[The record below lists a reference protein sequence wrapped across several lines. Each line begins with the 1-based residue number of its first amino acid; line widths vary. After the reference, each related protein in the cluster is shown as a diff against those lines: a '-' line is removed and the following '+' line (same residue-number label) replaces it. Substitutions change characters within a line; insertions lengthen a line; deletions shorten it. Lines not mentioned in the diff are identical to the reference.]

1 MPEKPTYGEFIEGL
15 DKLPLTKQL
24 EFMNKVM
31 SFPAVQEALKNLES
45 SPELSKQLQEVTKK
59 LNDALNQRAQEF
71 GLSLQFNLSSPELPK
86 DLTSEQLKL
95 IQDEIFKGNS
105 EVLLLPTPKELDDFS
120 TNYLTMMYPKT
131 QKDSDSQKTPEPLTS
146 YCPSWFENLAKIEGF
161 EFQDET
167 WFQAYLRSMKQ
178 ELETFKADKAS
189 FVLLETTQKPNYITN
204 GLQHYGTKE
213 GTDPSQDPL
222 LSIFQEV
229 FNDTKANRFNHTFD
243 ELTNQLI
250 PKMEEK
256 IKQSFQ
262 DKKLPIPKFK
272 VILCPTYLF
281 NLQTTLL
288 HPANSQTNTWEW
300 SSTPLLDTQNKDTGR
315 RLRVGF
321 SSYGGASCVVSIIAL
336 IAMAMGALASRSC
349 FITNL

>member
-45 SPELSKQLQEVTKK
+45 SPELSQQLKEVTKK
-59 LNDALNQRAQEF
+59 LNDALNQRAGEF
-71 GLSLQFNLSSPELPK
+71 GLALKFNLSSPELPK
-86 DLTSEQLKL
+86 DLTPEQLKL

-105 EVLLLPTPKELDDFS
+105 EVFLLPTPKELDDFS
-120 TNYLTMMYPKT
+120 TDYLTMMYPKT
-131 QKDSDSQKTPEPLTS
+131 QEGSDSQKTPEPLTS
-146 YCPSWFENLAKIEGF
+146 YCPSWFENPAKIEGF
-161 EFQDET
+161 DFGDET
-167 WFQAYLRSMKQ
+167 WFQAYLRSIKQ

-189 FVLLETTQKPNYITN
+189 FVLLETTQKPNYTD
-204 GLQHYGTKE
+204 GSQHYGTKE
-213 GTDPSQDPL
+213 GTDPSQDLL

-229 FNDTKANRFNHTFD
+229 FNDPKANRFNHTFD

-250 PKMEEK
+250 PKIEEK
-256 IKQSFQ
+256 IKQLFQ

-288 HPANSQTNTWEW
+288 HPANSQTNTWER
-300 SSTPLLDTQNKDTGR
+300 SSTPLLDTQNKDTVL
-315 RLRVGF
+315 RLGVGG
-321 SSYGGASCVVSIIAL
+321 SSGGGASNVGDVHRGHRFGLGGARFAVV
-336 IAMAMGALASRSC
+336 
-349 FITNL
+349 FYH